1 MRSIIAAVVL
11 FDLGLIV
18 FLAIKCTVPPT
29 LNYAVSKLISFP
41 CDSSWG
47 IAIAL
52 IKWTNIWLTAQL
64 FMHAMA
70 STSVFV
76 INEVF
81 FSLLSFRTYL
91 RQLFNENYTPKNFE
105 KYRQLQILNQQF
117 NHSYQFVFFVFA
129 LGIMQLTMMV
139 FAYAVLKLHHEIQ
152 TPGVVSGTM
161 VLIAALLIEYLIL
174 RLASTIRVESTT
186 LVKAWRSHSTT
197 SRRNSLFQRVAVSCP
212 GLKIKI
218 GHSNFVDKLLPI
230 VMLEFFVQHTMS
242 LLLLKI

>member
-1 MRSIIAAVVL
+1 
-11 FDLGLIV
+11 
-18 FLAIKCTVPPT
+18 
-29 LNYAVSKLISFP
+29 
-41 CDSSWG
+41 
-47 IAIAL
+47 
-52 IKWTNIWLTAQL
+52 
-64 FMHAMA
+64 MHAMA

-81 FSLLSFRTYL
+81 FSLLSFRAYL
-91 RQLFNENYTPKNFE
+91 RQLVNDESYSSKNFE

-117 NHSYQFVFFVFA
+117 NHCYQFVFFVSA

-174 RLASTIRVESTT
+174 RLASTITVESTT
-186 LVKAWRSHSTT
+186 LVKAWRMHSTT

-230 VMLEFFVQHTMS
+230 VMLEFFFQHTMS
-242 LLLLKI
+242 LLLLKS